1 MGDNMNIG
9 ICSDHRGYELKEEL
23 INVLKNHGYNI
34 TDYGTYSSESV
45 DYPNFAFMLSNGVIN
60 KDVTYGIAICGTGIG
75 MSIACNKV
83 KGIRCAKIDNIND
96 AKYAKMHNNA
106 NVLAVSASKTLDE
119 ILEMINKF
127 NENEF
132 SSDKKHERRIKLIED
147 YENEH

>member
-60 KDVTYGIAICGTGIG
+60 KDVTYGIA
-75 MSIACNKV
+75 MWYRN
-83 KGIRCAKIDNIND
+83 R
-96 AKYAKMHNNA
+96 
-106 NVLAVSASKTLDE
+106 NVYC
-119 ILEMINKF
+119 M
-127 NENEF
+127 
-132 SSDKKHERRIKLIED
+132 
-147 YENEH
+147 